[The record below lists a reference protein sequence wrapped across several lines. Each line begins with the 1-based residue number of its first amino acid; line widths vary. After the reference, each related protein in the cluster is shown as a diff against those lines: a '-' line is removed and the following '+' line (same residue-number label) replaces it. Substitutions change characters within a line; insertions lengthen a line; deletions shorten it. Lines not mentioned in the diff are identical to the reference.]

1 MTQVILSLSCV
12 NLLFLCY
19 LQKIVTLTVQKF
31 LGTPISYA
39 EGGEQ
44 QIRRLSHPSYCHSF
58 LSIYTSLD
66 SALDDFQRSITVALH
81 DVLNKAPGCLPIH
94 TIQDELVLTCV
105 FSIDLVF
112 YLNHPFV
119 LSDIV
124 DDQCMVSLE

>member
-1 MTQVILSLSCV
+1 MTKVILSLSYV
-12 NLLFLCY
+12 KYLIYWF
-19 LQKIVTLTVQKF
+19 LQKSVTLTVQKL

-39 EGGEQ
+39 KGGKQ
-44 QIRRLSHPSYCHSF
+44 QIRGSVILSLRHSF
-58 LSIYTSLD
+58 LSIDASLD
-66 SALDDFQRSITVALH
+66 SALDYFQRSITVALH

-119 LSDIV
+119 LSDVV
-124 DDQCMVSLE
+124 DDQCMMSLE